1 MAYKYYDGTVFKITT
16 PDNKEL
22 FFTCFGQ
29 GTSCGF
35 RHVCFKGKLLLPDK
49 SKQVSKR
56 TYYNRTWERYQ
67 FESVLKDAIELLDYK
82 LSDCKVEVYSYN

>member
-29 GTSCGF
+29 GTSYGF
-35 RHVCFKGKLLLPDK
+35 RHICFKGKLSSPDK
-49 SKQVSKR
+49 NKQVAKR
-56 TYYNRTWERYQ
+56 KYYNRTWERYQ
-67 FESVLKDAIELLDYK
+67 FESVLEDAIRLFDYK
-82 LSDCKVEVYSYN
+82 LSDCKVEVYSYI

>member
-16 PDNKEL
+16 PNNKEL

-29 GTSCGF
+29 GTSYGF

-49 SKQVSKR
+49 NKQVSKR

-67 FESVLKDAIELLDYK
+67 FESVLKDAMELLNYE

>member
-1 MAYKYYDGTVFKITT
+1 MAYNYYNGTVFKITT
-16 PDNKEL
+16 LDNKEL

-29 GTSCGF
+29 DTSYGF

-49 SKQVSKR
+49 SKQVSKM
-56 TYYNRTWERYQ
+56 TYYNRTWERYP
-67 FESVLKDAIELLDYK
+67 FESVLKGAIELLGYK

>member
-1 MAYKYYDGTVFKITT
+1 MAYKYYSGTIFKVTT

-29 GTSCGF
+29 GTSYGF
-35 RHVCFKGKLLLPDK
+35 RHVCFKGKVLLPDMK
-49 SKQVSKR
+49 KPISKR
-56 TYYNRTWERYQ
+56 SYYNRTWERYQ
-67 FESVLKDAIELLDYK
+67 FESVLEGAMESLDYK